1 MNSSRRSFFKKGL
14 LALSAIPFV
23 KSADVFAA
31 PKLTCPQAA
40 PKDATAAGKLLDPA
54 SSAGKRLDYV
64 ANAADTKNKLFKAG
78 SNCANCSFYNQK
90 KEVENYAPCT
100 MAANRY
106 VASCGWC
113 KSYRLDPKK
122 A

>member
-14 LALSAIPFV
+14 LALAALPLV
-23 KSADVFAA
+23 KSQDAIAA
-31 PKLTCPQAA
+31 VSCPQAA
-40 PKDATAAGKLLDPA
+40 PKDATASKKLLDPA

-64 ANAADTKNKLFKAG
+64 ANSADSKNKLFKAG
-78 SNCANCSFYNQK
+78 SNCGNCNFYNDK
-90 KEVENYAPCT
+90 KMVENYAPCT

-106 VASCGWC
+106 VAHCGWC

-122 A
+122 KA

>member
-1 MNSSRRSFFKKGL
+1 MNSSRRSFFKKGIMA
-14 LALSAIPFV
+14 LAALPLV
-23 KSADVFAA
+23 KSQTLFAA
-31 PKLTCPQAA
+31 DACPQPA
-40 PKDATAAGKLLDPA
+40 PKDATASAKLLDPA
-54 SSAGKRLDYV
+54 SAAGKRLDYV
-64 ANAADTKNKLFKAG
+64 TNAADSKNKLFKAG
-78 SNCANCSFYNQK
+78 SDCGNCNFYNVK

-122 A
+122 KA

>member
-14 LALSAIPFV
+14 LALAALPLV
-23 KSADVFAA
+23 KSQDAFAA
-31 PKLTCPQAA
+31 VACPQ
-40 PKDATAAGKLLDPA
+40 PELKDATAAKKLLDPT
-54 SSAGKRLDYV
+54 SATAKRLDYV
-64 ANAADTKNKLFKAG
+64 ANAADSKNKLFKAG
-78 SNCANCSFYNQK
+78 DHCGNCNFYNNK

-100 MAANRY
+100 MAANRF

-113 KSYRLDPKK
+113 KSYRKDPKK

>member
-1 MNSSRRSFFKKGL
+1 MSTTRRSFFKKGF
-14 LALSAIPFV
+14 LALAAIPFV
-23 KSADVFAA
+23 KSQSAFAA
-31 PKLTCPQAA
+31 VACPQKA
-40 PKDATAAGKLLDPA
+40 PTDATAAGKLLDPA
-54 SSAGKRLDYV
+54 AAAGKRLEYV
-64 ANAADTKNKLFKAG
+64 ANAADSKNKLYKKG
-78 SNCANCSFYNQK
+78 DNCGNCSFYNNK

-113 KSYRLDPKK
+113 KSYRKDPKK